1 MAPEMEATLQG
12 VQMGLTAA
20 AVSIAI
26 KAALDLSAK
35 LASEPLTRWLNAL
48 AAAANLLAPDIP
60 WVLPLSL
67 FVAGCL
73 QASQGRFKAFWA
85 RAGLLADQGGQEPP
99 KAPSAAVRD
108 QPVTYFL
115 AMLCL
120 ITWIALFAGLV
131 FWQGLGPPWWADLF
145 ERFYRAGSLVWGGG
159 PVVLPLLLPEV
170 VPRFV
175 SEVQFLQGF
184 AFAQAMPGPM
194 FNFAAYLGGVYQ
206 GPLGAII
213 AWFGLFLPGLLL
225 IYAALP
231 FWALATT
238 HPGTQ
243 SFLKGVNAAASG
255 LVIAAAFT
263 LFDVVRT
270 PPQRAITLLTF
281 IIHNFGP
288 KNFGPKYNPPA
299 TIAIGALL
307 GLPLCVPYVLTHPR
321 P

>member
-73 QASQGRFKAFWA
+73 HASQGRFKAFWA
-85 RAGLLADQGGQEPP
+85 RVGLLADQEGPP

-120 ITWIALFAGLV
+120 ISWIALFAGLV

-281 IIHNFGP
+281 IIHNYFGP

>member
-1 MAPEMEATLQG
+1 M
-12 VQMGLTAA
+12 
-20 AVSIAI
+20 
-26 KAALDLSAK
+26 
-35 LASEPLTRWLNAL
+35 
-48 AAAANLLAPDIP
+48 
-60 WVLPLSL
+60 
-67 FVAGCL
+67 
-73 QASQGRFKAFWA
+73 
-85 RAGLLADQGGQEPP
+85 
-99 KAPSAAVRD
+99 
-108 QPVTYFL
+108 
-115 AMLCL
+115 
-120 ITWIALFAGLV
+120 TWIALFVGLV
-131 FWQGLGPPWWADLF
+131 FWQELGPPWWIDLF
-145 ERFYRAGSLVWGGG
+145 ERFDRAGSLVWGGG
-159 PVVLPLLLPEV
+159 PVVLPLLLPSV

-175 SEVQFLQGF
+175 TDVQFLQGF

-194 FNFAAYLGGVYQ
+194 FNFAAYLGGVYK
-206 GPLGAII
+206 GPLGAML

-281 IIHNFGP
+281 IIHNYFGP

-307 GLPLCVPYVLTHPR
+307 GLPLCVPYVLTHYEI
-321 P
+321 